1 VRKKAPVSIDEF
13 AVWLD
18 LEPEHLPLLRRALTH
33 RSQADVAPGGDN
45 ERLEFFGDSILAM
58 LVNEYLYQAF
68 PDRSEGDLTKM
79 KANMVK
85 EPTLA
90 SAARE
95 LNLGQMIDMSRGEE
109 AAGGRDRPSTLADAF
124 EAVLAAIYLARGLE
138 RAREFIRLHLI
149 NRTDP
154 VRDWDYKSTLQER
167 LQETRKS
174 APRYIILQERGP
186 AHEKEFVAEVRLG
199 DELLGSGRGRSKKQA
214 EQFAAAEALS
224 VLERA
229 AAATQAEA
237 ADGLEPQMDT
247 DEHG

>member
-1 VRKKAPVSIDEF
+1 VRKKAPVAIDEF

-33 RSQADVAPGGDN
+33 RSQSDVTPGGDN

-58 LVNEYLYQAF
+58 LVNEYLYETF
-68 PDRSEGDLTKM
+68 TDRSEGDLTKM
-79 KANMVK
+79 KANLVK

-90 SAARE
+90 AAARE

-124 EAVLAAIYLARGLE
+124 EAVLAAIYLTRGLD
-138 RAREFIRLHLI
+138 RARQFVRRHLI
-149 NRTDP
+149 DRIDP
-154 VRDWDYKSTLQER
+154 IRDWDYKSTLQER
-167 LQETRKS
+167 LQETRKT

-186 AHEKEFVAEVRLG
+186 AHEKEFVAEVRVG
-199 DELLGSGRGRSKKQA
+199 EELLGSGRGRSKKQA

-224 VLERA
+224 ALSRTA
-229 AAATQAEA
+229 AAEAEEPA
-237 ADGLEPQMDT
+237 AHEDREETAPA
-247 DEHG
+247 